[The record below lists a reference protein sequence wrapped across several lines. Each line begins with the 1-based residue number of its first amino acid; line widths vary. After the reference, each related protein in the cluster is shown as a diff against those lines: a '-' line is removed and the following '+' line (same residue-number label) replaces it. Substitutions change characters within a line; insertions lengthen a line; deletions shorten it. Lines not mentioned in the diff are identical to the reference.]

1 MPRTCKR
8 APSTPKKTPK
18 RPRSATNQSRQR
30 ELPGGAMEMSFQL
43 EVAPP
48 DALQA
53 KVAPRQVHF
62 ASDAPPAAPG
72 STAGPSGHHGGEEDV
87 FLSSTPVQPP
97 NQGHFCSPPDET
109 FNLHNVSDGSQEGD
123 ADATVAPDPGLAT
136 PSHCQRRKAKQ
147 AQKAGSK
154 RGKKLPDDLQC
165 GFDEDEDGKRVCSF
179 WHFKRIIQQLGFTTT
194 VKPLPQV
201 H

>member
-1 MPRTCKR
+1 
-8 APSTPKKTPK
+8 
-18 RPRSATNQSRQR
+18 
-30 ELPGGAMEMSFQL
+30 
-43 EVAPP
+43 
-48 DALQA
+48 
-53 KVAPRQVHF
+53 VHF

-97 NQGHFCSPPDET
+97 NQVSIYFINFLYMYLTNLIKGHFRSPPDET

-136 PSHCQRRKAKQ
+136 PSRCQRRKAKQ

-154 RGKKLPDDLQC
+154 WGKKLPDDLQC

-179 WHFKRIIQQLGFTTT
+179 CM
-194 VKPLPQV
+194 
-201 H
+201 

>member
-1 MPRTCKR
+1 MPRTRKR

-18 RPRSATNQSRQR
+18 RPRTAKNQGTQR
-30 ELPGGAMEMSFQL
+30 ELPGGALEMSFQV

-53 KVAPRQVHF
+53 EVAPHVHF

-72 STAGPSGHHGGEEDV
+72 STAGPSGHHGDEGDF
-87 FLSSTPVQPP
+87 FLSSTPVQLP
-97 NQGHFCSPPDET
+97 NQGGFRSPPDET

-123 ADATVAPDPGLAT
+123 AGATVVPDPVLAT
-136 PSHCQRRKAKQ
+136 PSRRQRRKVKQ
-147 AQKAGSK
+147 AEKAGSK
-154 RGKKLPDDLQC
+154 QGKKLPADLLC
-165 GFDEDEDGKRVCSF
+165 GFDVDEDGKRVCTF
-179 WHFKRIIQQLGFTTT
+179 WHFKRVIQQLGFTTT